1 MGNYQLG
8 EIFAC
13 AKMCENLQKF
23 ASLQNWS
30 QRFKEDNY
38 QIVQNFCMCK
48 KILQLSKIVL
58 WKKQLLKIDSYQYVQ
73 LSDWISV
80 VNF

>member
-23 ASLQNWS
+23 ASLQNWIL
-30 QRFKEDNY
+30 RFKVDNY
-38 QIVQNFCMCK
+38 QIVQNFCMCEK
-48 KILQLSKIVL
+48 FATIK
-58 WKKQLLKIDSYQYVQ
+58 
-73 LSDWISV
+73 
-80 VNF
+80 NCTMEETTFEN

>member
-48 KILQLSKIVL
+48 K
-58 WKKQLLKIDSYQYVQ
+58 
-73 LSDWISV
+73 
-80 VNF
+80 NFATIKNCTMEETTFEN